1 MHTLDE
7 YFRNCL
13 FFAANAL
20 ARTVARMAEKEFA
33 GLGLSPSHAFTL
45 MLILEKPGIPQKDI
59 AQALDIKRGSVTGML
74 KKLAANEMINYEPY
88 GYVTLTAKGKK
99 IAREIQTR
107 HTVLKDFLSRILQI
121 DPDTADQTAC
131 RMEHAMNT
139 GTFKRFV
146 EFIDFMDSGGCTEK
160 WKKSLKAGS

>member
-59 AQALDIKRGSVTGML
+59 AQALHLAPSTVTRFVDL
-74 KKLAANEMINYEPY
+74 L
-88 GYVTLTAKGKK
+88 
-99 IAREIQTR
+99 QTR
-107 HTVLKDFLSRILQI
+107 GLVERQTESRSSLVSPTQAGKDLGPAMEAAWKRLYERYSDILGK
-121 DPDTADQTAC
+121 DTGEQLTSHIFSATQ
-131 RMEHAMNT
+131 EL
-139 GTFKRFV
+139 
-146 EFIDFMDSGGCTEK
+146 EK
-160 WKKSLKAGS
+160 EG